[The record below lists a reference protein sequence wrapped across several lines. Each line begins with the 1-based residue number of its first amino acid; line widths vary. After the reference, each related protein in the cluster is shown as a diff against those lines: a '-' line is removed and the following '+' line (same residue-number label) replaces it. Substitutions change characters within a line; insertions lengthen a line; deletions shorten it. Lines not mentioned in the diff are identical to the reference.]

1 MKKVNCLLAS
11 ATLAL
16 AGAGMMNSAVAADGT
31 ITFTGRITSQTC
43 TINDGR
49 PDFSVLLPTVSVQTL
64 NASGTTAGRTPFRIN
79 LTNCD
84 EDLEEVAV
92 YFEPGANTSLYDNR
106 LINTGTA
113 TNVELQLLND
123 NLTPLKLSEGVD
135 AQGVKFIPV
144 KNRAATLTYFAEYY
158 AIGSTGAGTV
168 ESSTQYT
175 VVYP

>member
-1 MKKVNCLLAS
+1 MKKFNHLWKFVVLS
-11 ATLAL
+11 L
-16 AGAGMMNSAVAADGT
+16 AGSVMMHSAVAADGT

-64 NASGTTAGRTPFRIN
+64 NASGTTAGRTPFRIS
-79 LTNCD
+79 LTECD

-123 NLTPLKLSEGVD
+123 NLSPLKLSEGVD
-135 AQGVKFIPV
+135 AQGVKFVPV
-144 KNRAATLTYFAEYY
+144 NNRAAVLTYFAEYY
-158 AIGSTGAGTV
+158 AIGATGAGTV